1 MFLFILLGCFWQTA
15 SDTPIQTRVL
25 LMATNWKVLL
35 LAVPNTALVL
45 LSGLVLVQKVVDSG
59 EGAGTRANPGHQL
72 HALGGL
78 TQSQHE
84 WRLFGQ
90 ILRLQ
95 NSAVESGADRLSLHG
110 VQLLAHGAVPGV

>member
-1 MFLFILLGCFWQTA
+1 MYYFFKTIIT
-15 SDTPIQTRVL
+15 
-25 LMATNWKVLL
+25 
-35 LAVPNTALVL
+35 LVL

-72 HALGGL
+72 HALSGL

-90 ILRLQ
+90 ILRL
-95 NSAVESGADRLSLHG
+95 
-110 VQLLAHGAVPGV
+110 